1 MKKMN
6 FIKTLLLSVWSI
18 SIIGCI
24 SKPSEKDNTLTDKEI
39 ARFDSLFNAW
49 EKEIS
54 SNSKTKYSSNT
65 QTYTTLPQFK
75 ELVIMGKKIIPCII
89 ERFEKDSNSFFAIPL
104 YNELQDNKE
113 LKSYSKISE
122 QEKVKEIISKF
133 KEQERAKIK

>member
-1 MKKMN
+1 MN

-89 ERFEKDSNSFFAIPL
+89 ERFEKTVIHSLRYHYTTNYKIIKNSNHT
-104 YNELQDNKE
+104 
-113 LKSYSKISE
+113 
-122 QEKVKEIISKF
+122 
-133 KEQERAKIK
+133 AK